1 MSGLNHGFVAA
12 VKGDAVTKDTFERSR
27 VQISVLTKN
36 SAVGSQMTV
45 FHLLPCRCLLLMC
58 DKFKCVVPMLSHARN
73 VHCYNNGKIPLGQK
87 LKRHVCKFSH

>member
-1 MSGLNHGFVAA
+1 MLNRGFVAA
-12 VKGDAVTKDTFERSR
+12 VKGDTVTKDLFERLR

-45 FHLLPCRCLLLMC
+45 FHPCRCLLLMC
-58 DKFKCVVPMLSHARN
+58 DMLKCVVPMLSHARN

-87 LKRHVCKFSH
+87 IKRHVCKFSH